1 MANPRTRPPTQSRF
15 RRRPP
20 KGPRHVASDLRS
32 RLKKAAA
39 QLKADGHPELSASVE
54 AVLAPGGWS
63 KLRADAGAAS
73 ASNLPLFM
81 TKSLREALKDAADAM
96 DVSLGALVTEGFR
109 AVVEGRW
116 TPPAPVRSKRGSQ
129 AGEQKVNLNVR
140 VDDVARADLEAK
152 LPALSQ
158 EVGGKL
164 SVTNVAIAWL
174 REELGVEDQQDDPG
188 E

>member
-1 MANPRTRPPTQSRF
+1 MANPRTRPPNQSRF

-20 KGPRHVASDLRS
+20 KGPRHVASDLRT

-39 QLKADGHPELSASVE
+39 QLKADGHSELSASVE

-63 KLRADAGAAS
+63 KLRAEAGTAS

-81 TKSLREALKDAADAM
+81 PESLREALKTAADDK

-109 AVVEGRW
+109 AAAEGRW
-116 TPPAPVRSKRGSQ
+116 TPPAPVRAKRGAL
-129 AGEQKVNLNVR
+129 AGQRQVNLNVR
-140 VDDVARADLEAK
+140 VDDIARADLEEK
-152 LPALSQ
+152 LPVLSQ

-164 SVTNVAIAWL
+164 SLTSVAIAWL
-174 REELGVEDQQDDPG
+174 REELGVEDEPDTPG

>member
-20 KGPRHVASDLRS
+20 KGPRHVASDLRA

-39 QLKADGHPELSASVE
+39 QLRTDGHPELSASVE

-63 KLRADAGAAS
+63 KLRADVVTAPT
-73 ASNLPLFM
+73 SNFPLFM
-81 TKSLREALKDAADAM
+81 TVSLREALKDAADEK
-96 DVSLGALVTEGFR
+96 DVSLGALVSEGFR
-109 AVVEGRW
+109 AVVDGRW
-116 TPPAPVRSKRGSQ
+116 TPPAPVRAKRGSL

-140 VDDVARADLEAK
+140 VEVAARAALEEK
-152 LPALSQ
+152 LPALSA

-164 SVTNVAIAWL
+164 SPTNVAIAWL